1 MRTRVWLLVLITS
14 MALGACTTTST
25 PQGRL
30 QLTVPTPISAV
41 YSEADMRLQLVGN
54 MDIDSPCVGV
64 ECRLNRAFDQRVM
77 RLGNRLAQSAFETY
91 PDLADR
97 ISRFD
102 IFIAEKAEPGSAS
115 SAAGTIVIFRGVQK
129 LRLDEEALAFLI
141 AREMGHVIAR
151 HHEENSSAR
160 ILFSVLTQLLFPV
173 ANLVN
178 GSAFLVQTASASATT
193 AAVSTAASFVGS
205 KLMIE
210 SYKEDQLK
218 EGDAIALDL
227 LAQQGWPENEI
238 TAALKPGT
246 RVAGENK
253 WSQDLR
259 ISSGRIVGIAAN

>member
-1 MRTRVWLLVLITS
+1 MHTRIWLLVLS
-14 MALGACTTTST
+14 VALGACATTTS
-25 PQGRL
+25 PQGRQ

-41 YSEADMRLQLVGN
+41 YSEADMRLQLVGD
-54 MDIDSPCVGV
+54 MDSDPCVGM

-91 PDLADR
+91 PDLAER

-102 IFIAEKAEPGSAS
+102 IFIAEKSEPGSAS

-129 LRLDEEALAFLI
+129 LHLDEEALAFLI

-151 HHEENSSAR
+151 HHEENTSAR
-160 ILFSVLTQLLFPV
+160 ILFSVLAQILFPF
-173 ANLVN
+173 ANLIN
-178 GSAFLVQTASASATT
+178 GSALLVQTASASATT
-193 AAVSTAASFVGS
+193 AAISTAASFVGS
-205 KLMIE
+205 KLVIE

-227 LAQQGWPENEI
+227 LARQGWPENEI

-246 RVAGENK
+246 QIAGESK